1 MKNILVIGSGGREH
15 AIAWKLSQSKFIN
28 HVFVI
33 PGNIKMISEKI
44 SIEKIDTLNFKKL
57 INFAKNNQI
66 YLTIV
71 GPELELSKGIVDA
84 FEWEELSIF
93 GPNKY
98 TTQLESSKS
107 FCKKIMK
114 RFQIATADYKEFNN
128 YEDIKEYIKNTSY
141 PTVIK
146 LNGLAAGKGVLVAN
160 NYLDAKDFINKCLG
174 SKSKNH
180 FPKIIVEEYLDG
192 EEFSLLALV
201 NGTTISFMQ
210 IAKDYKNIYDFN
222 DGPNTGGMGAYTPCN
237 INVRKIKEAENI
249 VTKMVHGMNQLGHP
263 FKGILYAGLISTKK
277 GIKVI
282 EFNVRFGDPETE
294 LILSSMKSDLFL
306 LIDSVLKH
314 KDFKISWSKQY
325 YVGVV
330 LASKG
335 YPGDILKN
343 IPIPNLLSDN
353 QIFYMGVKKQNN
365 ILLSNGGRVLIVV
378 GKGKTLKNAKDNA
391 YRDFNSINKKHFIYR
406 NDISD

>member
-15 AIAWKLSQSKFIN
+15 ALAWKLSKSKSVK

-33 PGNIKMISEKI
+33 PGNIKMVSEKI
-44 SIEKIDTLNFKKL
+44 SIQKIDTLDFKKL
-57 INFAKNNQI
+57 INFTKENDI

-84 FEWEELSIF
+84 FEQEDLKIF

-107 FCKKIMK
+107 FCKKIMRK
-114 RFQIATADYKEFNN
+114 FQIPTANYNEFNN
-128 YEDIKEYIKNTSY
+128 YKDIDEYIKNTTY

-146 LNGLAAGKGVLVAN
+146 LDGLAAGKGVLVAN
-160 NYLDAKDFINKCLG
+160 NYTDAKDFIDKCLIN
-174 SKSKNH
+174 KNS

-222 DGPNTGGMGAYTPCN
+222 KGPNTGGMGAYTPCN
-237 INVRKIKEAENI
+237 INDNI
-249 VTKMVHGMNQLGHP
+249 VKDAKEIINKMVYGMNKLGHP
-263 FKGILYAGLISTKK
+263 FKGVLYAGLITTKQ
-277 GIKVI
+277 GVKVI

-294 LILSSMKSDLFL
+294 LILSAMESDLFL
-306 LIDSVLKH
+306 LIDSVLNNN
-314 KDFKISWSKQY
+314 DFKITWSKQY

-330 LASKG
+330 LASQG
-335 YPGDILKN
+335 YPGDVLKN
-343 IPIPNLLSDN
+343 IKVPNLLNSN
-353 QIFYMGVKKQNN
+353 QIFYMGVKEENK
-365 ILLSNGGRVLIVV
+365 ILLSNGGRVLISV
-378 GKGKTLKNAKDNA
+378 GKGKTLKIAKDDA
-391 YRDFNSINKKHFIYR
+391 YNDFNSINKKYFIYR
-406 NDISD
+406 SDISS